1 MGVAVSTRGA
11 NVNDFSPPVAFQ
23 YLSAL
28 HLNFH
33 AAVVRAES

>member
-1 MGVAVSTRGA
+1 MGIEVSTRGKK
-11 NVNDFSPPVAFQ
+11 VNYFSRSIAFL

-28 HLNFH
+28 HLDFH